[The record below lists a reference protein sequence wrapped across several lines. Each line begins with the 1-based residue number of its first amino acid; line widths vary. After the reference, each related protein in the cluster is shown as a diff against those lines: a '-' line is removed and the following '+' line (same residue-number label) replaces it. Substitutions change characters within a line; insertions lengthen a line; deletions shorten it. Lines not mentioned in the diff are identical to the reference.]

1 MTSRLCED
9 RVVVIS
15 GAGRGIGRAHAVALA
30 EAGAKIVINDIGAS
44 LNGVALAE
52 DPASTLA
59 AEISHAGGH
68 AVANHDDVST
78 EEGARNLIDQAI
90 SEFGT
95 LDVVINNAGIIRDSM
110 IFNMTASDFDAV
122 LKVHLRSTFLTSHY
136 ASTIWRD
143 RAKAGQ
149 PVDARIINTT
159 SVAGLY
165 GNVGQTNYGS
175 AKAAIAAF
183 TIIASTELDRY
194 GVTVNAI
201 SPGAATRMT
210 EKLLDA
216 ARAADISPEHV
227 AKVAVWLASPQSR
240 GVTGRIIHVEGRK
253 VGIPEGWTHGPQDTA
268 AEGAGSEEIGEMI
281 ERLVAQARP
290 NAAMDGSIPEVADA
304 AR

>member
-122 LKVHLRSTFLTSHY
+122 LKVHLRSTFLTSHRRSG
-136 ASTIWRD
+136 ATVPRPANPST
-143 RAKAGQ
+143 
-149 PVDARIINTT
+149 PE
-159 SVAGLY
+159 S
-165 GNVGQTNYGS
+165 
-175 AKAAIAAF
+175 
-183 TIIASTELDRY
+183 STRPLSL
-194 GVTVNAI
+194 V
-201 SPGAATRMT
+201 S
-210 EKLLDA
+210 
-216 ARAADISPEHV
+216 
-227 AKVAVWLASPQSR
+227 
-240 GVTGRIIHVEGRK
+240 
-253 VGIPEGWTHGPQDTA
+253 TA
-268 AEGAGSEEIGEMI
+268 M
-281 ERLVAQARP
+281 LARP
-290 NAAMDGSIPEVADA
+290 TTDQPKRQSLPSRSLRLRNWIVTAS
-304 AR
+304 R